1 MQLPVAVDEDNVQ
14 AEYTHGL
21 LTVTLPKAE
30 QAKPRQI
37 EVCVS

>member
-30 QAKPRQI
+30 QAKPKQI
-37 EVCVS
+37 PVQVG